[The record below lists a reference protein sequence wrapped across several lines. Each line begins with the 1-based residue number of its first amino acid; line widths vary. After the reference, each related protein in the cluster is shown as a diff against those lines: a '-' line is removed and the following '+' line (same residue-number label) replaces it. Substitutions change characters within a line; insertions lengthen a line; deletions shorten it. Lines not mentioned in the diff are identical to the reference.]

1 MMQNKLIS
9 TFQYI
14 TPNLAHQDDYI
25 LDIKRVCSTGVKWV
39 QLRMKAFPKPVVLQT
54 AFGAKEV
61 CDHHGC
67 QLIIN
72 DHPEIANKV
81 KAAGVHVGK
90 EDRKAADIRYRYG
103 NDLIIGATANTLED
117 ILKVEEY
124 ADYVGLGPFRFTN
137 TKKKLSPILGLEGYK
152 EILGQLML
160 QGKDI
165 PVVGIGGIEMEDLHE
180 LSKTGLHGI
189 AASGLLHRAENP
201 ESIIQEI
208 TKTFHYADHC
218 Q

>member
-1 MMQNKLIS
+1 MRNKLIS

-14 TPNLAHQDDYI
+14 TPNLDHQDDY
-25 LDIKRVCSTGVKWV
+25 LYDIRKVCSKGVKWV
-39 QLRMKAFPKPVVLQT
+39 QLRMKAFPKPIILQT
-54 AFGAKEV
+54 AYLAKEI
-61 CDHHGC
+61 CDNYGC

-90 EDRKAADIRYRYG
+90 EDQKVEEIRYRFG
-103 NDLIIGATANTLED
+103 NAMIIGATANTLED
-117 ILKVEEY
+117 ILKVIEY
-124 ADYVGLGPFRFTN
+124 VDYIGLGPFRFTS

-152 EILGQLML
+152 EILGQLVL

-165 PVVGIGGIEMEDLHE
+165 PVVGIGGIGMDDLAE
-180 LSKTGLHGI
+180 LKNTGLHGI
-189 AASGLLHRAENP
+189 AASGLVQKAENP
-201 ESIIQEI
+201 EIIIQEI
-208 TKTFHYADHC
+208 IKTFDYVDHC